1 MSDDLRSTAASY
13 FSAWKTGDFHSL
25 RSILADDVSF
35 RGPLGTADGKEDC
48 VAGLER
54 MAPMLTDIDIV
65 KVFVDQTDVLTW
77 FNLHTEKTS
86 PTPTANWM
94 HIVDGKIARIRVT
107 FDPRELIAQMY
118 SVSRD

>member
-1 MSDDLRSTAASY
+1 MSDGVRSTAARY
-13 FSAWKTGDFHSL
+13 FIAWKTRDFHSL

-54 MAPMLTDIDIV
+54 MAQMLTDIDIV
-65 KVFVDQTDVLTW
+65 KVFVEETDVLTW
-77 FNLHTEKTS
+77 FNLHTETAS

-107 FDPRELIAQMY
+107 FDPRELIAQM
-118 SVSRD
+118 